1 MKNKT
6 RKEKQNFNLL
16 TANIGHLAIAKQIIE
31 CILLDAKYKETTLD
45 CLAMLIEAVADKSES
60 PKAKDFAFELQQFI
74 FTKTVEFD
82 SATEKYIESIKAAKN
97 YKTDYLHLVAG

>member
-1 MKNKT
+1 MTNKA

-16 TANIGHLAIAKQIIE
+16 TANIGLPEIAKQIIE
-31 CILLDAKYKETTLD
+31 SILLDASYKETALD
-45 CLAMLIEAVADKSES
+45 CLAILIEAVAGKSDS
-60 PKAKDFAFELQQFI
+60 PDAKDFAFELQQYI

-82 SATEKYIESIKAAKN
+82 SATEKYIESIKAGKH